1 MALGAILGAVGGIA
15 NGVTGIFTA
24 KENRKAVEAQGE
36 IARQNGITQRAIAER
51 QVEAAKIQAESDKLN
66 GVLRLRMAEH
76 QSKQNQMNLAY
87 IGAFVVVL
95 LIFFK

>member
-15 NGVTGIFTA
+15 QGVTGIFTA

-36 IARQNGITQRAIAER
+36 IARQQSIAQRALAES
-51 QVEAAKIQAESDKLN
+51 QLEAAKIQAETSKVN
-66 GVLRLRMAEH
+66 GVLQLRMAEH
-76 QSKQNQMNLAY
+76 KSKENQMTLAY
-87 IGAFVVVL
+87 VGAFVVVL